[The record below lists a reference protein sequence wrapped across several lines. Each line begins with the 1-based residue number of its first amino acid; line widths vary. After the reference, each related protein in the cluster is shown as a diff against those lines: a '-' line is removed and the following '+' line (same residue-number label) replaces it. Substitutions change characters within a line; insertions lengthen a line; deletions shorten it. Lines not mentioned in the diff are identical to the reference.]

1 MYFEKYVHTL
11 NIIDSSNLTGHA
23 RNGHG
28 LIMKSVYG
36 TVRRFETS
44 STGDIDSTSKKFA
57 TKMSSPSI
65 ESPDIVEVTRA
76 IE

>member
-36 TVRRFETS
+36 TIRNV
-44 STGDIDSTSKKFA
+44 IDG
-57 TKMSSPSI
+57 
-65 ESPDIVEVTRA
+65 
-76 IE
+76 